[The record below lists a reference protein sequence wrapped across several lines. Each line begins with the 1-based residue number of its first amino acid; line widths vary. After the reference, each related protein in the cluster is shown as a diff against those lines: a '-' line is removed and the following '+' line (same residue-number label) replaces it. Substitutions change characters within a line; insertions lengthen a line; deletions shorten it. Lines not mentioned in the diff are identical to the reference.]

1 VNTAVGGSTANK
13 SSPDY
18 SPRWRGQPSSLRGT
32 NRGRGFPKCRK
43 ISELGWQ
50 VMCFS
55 AKGEIKGALKGDIS
69 RDTINYVELQGM
81 FS

>member
-1 VNTAVGGSTANK
+1 
-13 SSPDY
+13 
-18 SPRWRGQPSSLRGT
+18 
-32 NRGRGFPKCRK
+32 
-43 ISELGWQ
+43 
-50 VMCFS
+50 MCFS